1 VLKKWALLKAPTG
14 TLQSRSRIWSMGLD
28 LRIEGGDTRVLTFTS
43 RAGIGR
49 QPGLLYRTF
58 NLGN

>member
-1 VLKKWALLKAPTG
+1 
-14 TLQSRSRIWSMGLD
+14 MGLD
-28 LRIEGGDTRVLTFTS
+28 LRIEGGYTRVLTFTS
-43 RAGIGR
+43 RAGIGH

>member
-1 VLKKWALLKAPTG
+1 
-14 TLQSRSRIWSMGLD
+14 MGLD

-43 RAGIGR
+43 RAGIGH